1 MITFIAN
8 LVTIAIAATLIL
20 LAIESQTVLQYFGYV
35 FGGLLFVAVG
45 LSWNRADKSKRTP

>member
-35 FGGLLFVAVG
+35 FGGLLFVA
-45 LSWNRADKSKRTP
+45 LLLNWNRADKSKRTP